1 MASNFDKVE
10 RKMEERGIDRED
22 IWDWLEQEYAPLAD
36 DLKLGALT
44 PTMCDNLVRDIE
56 EGKLEG

>member
-1 MASNFDKVE
+1 
-10 RKMEERGIDRED
+10 MEERGIDRED